1 MRTSSSAKTAME
13 TANEQ
18 DHDEKRHESAP
29 DAPWRVLYEKL
40 HDLSRA
46 ELTAYID
53 ALNARIEQLQ
63 VEREFAYHVARG
75 DPYNPPVV
83 YNESVINKRKEKNGG

>member
-18 DHDEKRHESAP
+18 DQYEKRHDSTQ
-29 DAPWRVLYEKL
+29 DAAWRVLYEKL
-40 HDLSRA
+40 HELSHA

-63 VEREFAYHVARG
+63 VEREFAYHVQRG
-75 DPYNPPVV
+75 DPYNPPVG
-83 YNESVINKRKEKNGG
+83 YNEDGNERRKNE

>member
-1 MRTSSSAKTAME
+1 ME

-18 DHDEKRHESAP
+18 DQDETRHESTQ

-40 HDLSRA
+40 HELSHA

-63 VEREFAYHVARG
+63 VEREFAYHVQRG

-83 YNESVINKRKEKNGG
+83 YNKVVNKRKEKK

>member
-1 MRTSSSAKTAME
+1 MRTSSSAKTVME
-13 TANEQ
+13 NANEQ

-40 HDLSRA
+40 HDLSHA

-75 DPYNPPVV
+75 DPYNPPVG
-83 YNESVINKRKEKNGG
+83 YNKCVNKRKEKNGG

>member
-1 MRTSSSAKTAME
+1 ME
-13 TANEQ
+13 TDNEQ

-29 DAPWRVLYEKL
+29 DATWRVLYEKL
-40 HDLSRA
+40 HELTRA

-53 ALNARIEQLQ
+53 ALNARIAQLQ

-75 DPYNPPVV
+75 DPYNPPVG
-83 YNESVINKRKEKNGG
+83 YNEDVRNKRKEKNGG

>member
-1 MRTSSSAKTAME
+1 MRTRS
-13 TANEQ
+13 TANAMGSANDP
-18 DHDEKRHESAP
+18 DHDKKRHESAP

-40 HDLSRA
+40 HELTPA

-63 VEREFAYHVARG
+63 VEREFAYHVERG
-75 DPYNPPVV
+75 DPFNPPVG
-83 YNESVINKRKEKNGG
+83 YNEDVRTKRKERNGG

>member
-1 MRTSSSAKTAME
+1 ME

-29 DAPWRVLYEKL
+29 DATWRVLYEKL
-40 HDLSRA
+40 KTLTPT

-53 ALNARIEQLQ
+53 ALNDRIEQLQ
-63 VEREFAYHVARG
+63 VEREFAYHVQRG
-75 DPYNPPVV
+75 DPYNPPIG
-83 YNESVINKRKEKNGG
+83 YNKDGNERRKNG

>member
-1 MRTSSSAKTAME
+1 ME
-13 TANEQ
+13 TDNEQ

-29 DAPWRVLYEKL
+29 DATWRVLYEKL
-40 HDLSRA
+40 HELSHA

-63 VEREFAYHVARG
+63 VEREFAQHVARG
-75 DPYNPPVV
+75 DPYNPPIG
-83 YNESVINKRKEKNGG
+83 YNKDGNERSREWTN

>member
-1 MRTSSSAKTAME
+1 ME
-13 TANEQ
+13 TDNEQ

-29 DAPWRVLYEKL
+29 DATWRVLYEKL
-40 HDLSRA
+40 KTLTPA

-75 DPYNPPVV
+75 DPFNPPVG
-83 YNESVINKRKEKNGG
+83 YNEYVRNKRKERNGG

>member
-1 MRTSSSAKTAME
+1 MDGAI
-13 TANEQ
+13 NYP

-29 DAPWRVLYEKL
+29 DDPWRVLYEKL
-40 HDLSRA
+40 HELSPA

-63 VEREFAYHVARG
+63 VEREFAQHVARG
-75 DPYNPPVV
+75 DPYNPPIG
-83 YNESVINKRKEKNGG
+83 YNKDGKERSREWTN

>member
-1 MRTSSSAKTAME
+1 ME
-13 TANEQ
+13 TDNEQ

-40 HDLSRA
+40 HELTRA

-53 ALNARIEQLQ
+53 ALNARIAQLQ

-75 DPYNPPVV
+75 DPYNPPIG
-83 YNESVINKRKEKNGG
+83 YNEDVRNKRKERDGG

>member
-1 MRTSSSAKTAME
+1 MRISSSAKTAME

-18 DHDEKRHESAP
+18 DQDEKRHESAP
-29 DAPWRVLYEKL
+29 DAAWRVLYEKL
-40 HDLSRA
+40 HDLSHA

-83 YNESVINKRKEKNGG
+83 YNESVINNRKEKNGG